1 MIYLAEDS
9 ELVFPALASVATSA
23 DAQAYLQILGEKAT
37 LDHQFGAN
45 PDFDWLV
52 ADGGVALL
60 NGFGAYVVVDGDDAV
75 VSAATDALIFQNS
88 TFLDLKVSGGSTD
101 LIFDPTAQQAV
112 HITLAGGDL
121 TLHAST
127 PEIFAVN
134 TSVDGDARVITA
146 GAATIFVEGEGRL
159 SLTDLAS
166 DAPISLNFPE
176 LEADTETEFD
186 AAVEVG
192 IVPYDQKVPEASS
205 AVSAQPNPEGSAY
218 VADDDFY
225 LSYNHIESVAQLEA
239 DLYDFTREGLD
250 DANNILSVMPADE
263 TGINGLK
270 DFEADILDLQEANE
284 TFVETV
290 TVSEQ
295 IADLVFDDGTDIYW
309 GL

>member
-1 MIYLAEDS
+1 MVYFAEDS

-45 PDFDWLV
+45 PDFDWLES
-52 ADGGVALL
+52 DGGVALL
-60 NGFGAYVVVDGDDAV
+60 NGFGAYVVVDGDDAIIA
-75 VSAATDALIFQNS
+75 AATDALIFQNS
-88 TFLDLKVSGGSTD
+88 TLLDLKISGGNTD

-176 LEADTETEFD
+176 LEAYTEMEFV
-186 AAVEVG
+186 ASVEDE
-192 IVPYDQKVPEASS
+192 IVPYDQKVPEA
-205 AVSAQPNPEGSAY
+205 ASAQPNPEGSAY

>member
-1 MIYLAEDS
+1 MVYFAEDS

-45 PDFDWLV
+45 PDFDWLES
-52 ADGGVALL
+52 DGGVALL
-60 NGFGAYVVVDGDDAV
+60 NGFGAYVVVDGDDAIIA
-75 VSAATDALIFQNS
+75 AATDALIFQNS
-88 TFLDLKVSGGSTD
+88 TLLDLKISGGNTD

-127 PEIFAVN
+127 PEIFVVN
-134 TSVDGDARVITA
+134 TAVDGDAKVITV

-176 LEADTETEFD
+176 LEAYTETEF
-186 AAVEVG
+186 AASVEDER
-192 IVPYDQKVPEASS
+192 VPYDQKAPEVA
-205 AVSAQPNPEGSAY
+205 SAQPNPAGTAY